1 MGAGGAPGFFAI
13 IFARDEKTVWVQQI
27 STALPDAGVAAAC
40 GGIPGAGKAL
50 FRSFARQIVILSGRF
65 IMAYLTYF

>member
-1 MGAGGAPGFFAI
+1 VGAGGAPGFFAI

-40 GGIPGAGKAL
+40 GGIPGAAKAQFL
-50 FRSFARQIVILSGRF
+50 SFAQQIVILSGRF
-65 IMAYLTYF
+65 IMVHLTYF